1 MALVTKDGAKIARK
15 QVRGRGVERF
25 VGLDCPLSTVVGSQV
40 PQPITVHAP
49 QDPADYNIWH
59 HRRMTPRPPKT
70 HQVSLYRCVIS
81 RDAGWTRGES
91 ARSSYCC
98 MYFARCATVNT
109 YTACMLQTTAKATGI
124 CLKDSA
130 NATVNVAFRGICHK
144 GKDCDYLHQLP
155 TEYHEQLLT
164 SDHTVDIFGRDKL
177 PGSHTGTKG
186 VGTYDRES
194 KTLYVNYGGAGHL
207 GAPVIRQLL
216 QVRLSLLASPTDRD
230 IGYTCHL
237 LSTRVYCDSAHFLL
251 LS

>member
-1 MALVTKDGAKIARK
+1 
-15 QVRGRGVERF
+15 
-25 VGLDCPLSTVVGSQV
+25 
-40 PQPITVHAP
+40 
-49 QDPADYNIWH
+49 
-59 HRRMTPRPPKT
+59 
-70 HQVSLYRCVIS
+70 
-81 RDAGWTRGES
+81 
-91 ARSSYCC
+91 
-98 MYFARCATVNT
+98 
-109 YTACMLQTTAKATGI
+109 MLQTKATGV

-130 NATVNVAFRGICHK
+130 AATINVAFRGICHK

-216 QVRLSLLASPTDRD
+216 QVSLSLLASPRNRD
-230 IGYTCHL
+230 VDYTRHL
-237 LSTRVYCDSAHFLL
+237 LSTRVD
-251 LS
+251 